1 MPMYSES
8 NVTIIVSDMKKALA
22 FYRDALGFNFVRGF
36 GDEWQEVEAPGV
48 RIGLHPG
55 GKAPLIEHS
64 RHMSIGLRVD
74 DLDAA
79 MKTLGDQGIKFTSM
93 PKDRGSRI
101 ANFTDP
107 DGNPL
112 YLIEIKWG

>member
-1 MPMYSES
+1 MYKGA
-8 NVTIIVSDMKKALA
+8 NVTVMVSDVQRALV
-22 FYRDALGFNFVRGF
+22 FYRDALGFRFVQGY

-55 GKAPLIEHS
+55 GKAPFKEAPRNL
-64 RHMSIGLRVD
+64 SIGLRVD

-79 MKTLGDQGIKFTSM
+79 VKSLKGRGVKFVPGPQDQ
-93 PKDRGSRI
+93 GSRI
-101 ANFTDP
+101 AYFTDP

>member
-1 MPMYSES
+1 MFKEA
-8 NVTIIVSDMKKALA
+8 NVTILVSDMKRAIA
-22 FYRDALGFNFVRGF
+22 FYRDALGVKVAKEY
-36 GDEWQEVEAPGV
+36 GDEFAELDAPGV

-55 GKAPLIEHS
+55 GKRPLADHS

-79 MKTLGDQGIKFTSM
+79 KEALEKRGVKFGAT
-93 PKDRGSRI
+93 PRDEGLRL
-101 ANFTDP
+101 AYFTDP

-112 YLIEIKWG
+112 YLVEVKWG